1 MVMCRQ
7 ALELLAAPQA
17 RCSGLCAACW
27 HPGRSS
33 NMSAGSL
40 FPCLLVSN
48 LRAPFSLIPS
58 DRQELPSPW
67 AQVPFDPSC
76 QTDRASPPSAQ
87 VPPRGSFLHMPKLE
101 RTSSMFIAW
110 GFAFT
115 MTVFSQSVCASLS
128 PCLSVRSSRAGSL
141 SASPSDVWL
150 SA

>member
-76 QTDRASPPSAQ
+76 QTDRASPPFCPGPTSWKFSPYAKARKDIQ
-87 VPPRGSFLHMPKLE
+87 HVHSMGICFHNDCFLPKRLC
-101 RTSSMFIAW
+101 
-110 GFAFT
+110 FAIPLP
-115 MTVFSQSVCASLS
+115 QCEIQ
-128 PCLSVRSSRAGSL
+128 PG
-141 SASPSDVWL
+141 W
-150 SA
+150 